1 MLPYQAK
8 ADLLKQKTIL
18 ITGAGDGIGRE
29 AALTYSRYSANLI
42 LVGRTTT
49 KLEQVKQEI
58 ISNSKFTPSVSIYT
72 LDLLTITESQCHELA
87 TDISQHYPYLD
98 GVLHNASILGKI
110 APIIDQP
117 IKLWH
122 EVIQINVNA
131 TFMLTQALLPLQLQ
145 APNSSLIFTTS
156 SVGRRGRANW
166 GAYSVSKFA
175 TEGLMQVLFDEYKDT
190 NLRVNCINPGG
201 TRTQMRANAFPSED
215 PMQLKTPQEIM
226 PIYLY
231 LMGEDSIKQSGVS
244 FDAQP
249 NRKPGVAI

>member
-1 MLPYQAK
+1 MLHYQAK
-8 ADLLKQKTIL
+8 ADLLNQKTIL

-29 AALTYSRYSANLI
+29 AALTYSSYGANLI
-42 LVGRTTT
+42 LVGRTTA
-49 KLEQVKQEI
+49 KLEHVKQEI
-58 ISNSKFTPSVSIYT
+58 ISNNKFTSSVSIYT

-87 TDISQHYPYLD
+87 TDISKNYSYLD

-110 APIIDQP
+110 APIVDQP
-117 IKLWH
+117 IQLWH
-122 EVIQINVNA
+122 DVIQVNVNA
-131 TFMLTQALLPLQLQ
+131 TFMLTQALLPLLLQ

-175 TEGLMQVLFDEYKDT
+175 TEGLMQVLFDEYQET

-201 TRTQMRANAFPSED
+201 TRTQMRADAFPSED
-215 PMQLKTPQEIM
+215 PMKLKTPQEIM
-226 PIYLY
+226 PLYLY
-231 LMGEDSIKQSGVS
+231 LMGEDSIKESGIS

-249 NRKPGVAI
+249 NRKPGVSI

>member
-1 MLPYQAK
+1 MLHYQAK
-8 ADLLKQKTIL
+8 ADLLNQKNIL

-29 AALTYSRYSANLI
+29 AALTYSSYGANLI
-42 LVGRTTT
+42 LVGRTLA
-49 KLEQVKQEI
+49 KLEHVKQEI
-58 ISNSKFTPSVSIYT
+58 ISNSKFIPSVSIYP

-87 TDISQHYPYLD
+87 TDINQNYTYLD

-122 EVIQINVNA
+122 DVMQVNVKA
-131 TFMLTQALLPLQLQ
+131 TFMLTQALLPLLLQ

-175 TEGLMQVLFDEYKDT
+175 TEGLMQVLSDEYKET

-201 TRTQMRANAFPSED
+201 TRTQMRADAFPSED
-215 PMQLKTPQEIM
+215 PMKLKTPQEIM
-226 PIYLY
+226 PLYLY
-231 LMGEDSIKQSGVS
+231 LMGEDSIKESGIS

-249 NRKPGVAI
+249 NRKPGVAY

>member
-1 MLPYQAK
+1 MLHYQVK
-8 ADLLKQKTIL
+8 ADLLNQKNIL

-29 AALTYSRYSANLI
+29 AALTYSSYGANLI
-42 LVGRTTT
+42 LVGRTLA

-58 ISNSKFTPSVSIYT
+58 ISNSKFTPSVSIYP
-72 LDLLTITESQCHELA
+72 LDLLTISESQCHELA
-87 TDISQHYPYLD
+87 TDINQNYTYLD

-117 IKLWH
+117 INLWH
-122 EVIQINVNA
+122 DVMQVNVNA
-131 TFMLTQALLPLQLQ
+131 TFMLTQALLPLLLQ

-175 TEGLMQVLFDEYKDT
+175 TEGLMQVLSDEYKET

-201 TRTQMRANAFPSED
+201 TRTQMRADAFPSED
-215 PMQLKTPQEIM
+215 PMKLKTPQEIM
-226 PIYLY
+226 PLYLY
-231 LMGEDSIKQSGVS
+231 LMGEDSIKESGIS

-249 NRKPGVAI
+249 NRKPGVAY